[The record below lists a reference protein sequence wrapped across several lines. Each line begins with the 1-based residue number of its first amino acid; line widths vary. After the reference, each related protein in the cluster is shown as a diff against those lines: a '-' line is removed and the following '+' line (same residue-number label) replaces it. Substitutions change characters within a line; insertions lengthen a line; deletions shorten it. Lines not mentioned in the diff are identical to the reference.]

1 MLFGVVVWLART
13 EFLRA
18 RIVLTAAVCTA
29 VSGLALAWRGPF
41 VLTADHWLRYVA
53 NGLEVGL
60 VGVFLALG
68 ICRRIWLVALMAG
81 FQAALLAWEHFTTGH
96 AVPVAPPFV
105 VDPLSLLLVLVI
117 TIVGSVIVVHGIGY
131 MRRHAHHAPKTSAAN
146 GRFFMVLIGFLG
158 LMNGLVLADSL
169 KWLSVFW
176 EGTTLC
182 SFFLIG
188 HDGTDEAKVSARRAL
203 VINAFG
209 GAMLSLGAV
218 LDHRQGGNGLISN
231 LVNTAAS
238 APLVLLLTAAFAK
251 SAQLPFQSWLLGA
264 MVAPTPVSALLHSS
278 TMVKAGSYLV
288 LRLAPAFASTPL
300 ALVIAI
306 AGAFTFAATSAMAIS
321 QSNAKKVLAYSTIAN
336 LGLIVA
342 CSGINTP
349 LAYAAALVVLVY
361 HAISK
366 ALLFLC
372 VGTIEQQI
380 GSRQID
386 AMGGIFLKMPLTT
399 TIAALGMFSMM
410 APPFGMLV
418 GKWMAIVS
426 AGQTPSVLILL
437 VIGSALTI
445 FFWGKWLGRIV
456 TTAYHE
462 KYRIEAVPRSMSIA
476 LVLLGVMVLVAG
488 AGVMS
493 VYQVWLRPL
502 AISTLSHVYLQ
513 PDSLSLL
520 ESVDSFMGWPIIL
533 TLAVVVVAG
542 FASFVG
548 LRRTHVRLPYLC
560 GENVVVGTRTFEFRS
575 VMDQRTTAQ
584 VTSYY
589 FTHLFG
595 EVVMTR
601 WANLVAILILL
612 SLFARVSLL

>member
-1 MLFGVVVWLART
+1 
-13 EFLRA
+13 
-18 RIVLTAAVCTA
+18 
-29 VSGLALAWRGPF
+29 
-41 VLTADHWLRYVA
+41 
-53 NGLEVGL
+53 
-60 VGVFLALG
+60 
-68 ICRRIWLVALMAG
+68 
-81 FQAALLAWEHFTTGH
+81 
-96 AVPVAPPFV
+96 
-105 VDPLSLLLVLVI
+105 
-117 TIVGSVIVVHGIGY
+117 
-131 MRRHAHHAPKTSAAN
+131 
-146 GRFFMVLIGFLG
+146 
-158 LMNGLVLADSL
+158 
-169 KWLSVFW
+169 
-176 EGTTLC
+176 
-182 SFFLIG
+182 
-188 HDGTDEAKVSARRAL
+188 
-203 VINAFG
+203 
-209 GAMLSLGAV
+209 
-218 LDHRQGGNGLISN
+218 
-231 LVNTAAS
+231 
-238 APLVLLLTAAFAK
+238 
-251 SAQLPFQSWLLGA
+251 
-264 MVAPTPVSALLHSS
+264 
-278 TMVKAGSYLV
+278 MVKAGSYLV

-300 ALVIAI
+300 ALVIAL

-380 GSRQID
+380 GSRHID
-386 AMGGIFLKMPLTT
+386 AMGGIFFKLPLTT
-399 TIAALGMFSMM
+399 TIAALGMISMM

-426 AGQTPSVLILL
+426 AGQTPLVLVLL

-462 KYRIEAVPRSMSIA
+462 KYHLEKIPRTMSAA
-476 LVLLGVMVLVAG
+476 LVVLGAMVLVAG
-488 AGVMS
+488 AGVMT
-493 VYQVWLRPL
+493 VYRAWLRPL

-513 PDSLSLL
+513 PDSLGLL
-520 ESVDSFMGWPIIL
+520 QSVDSFMGWPIMV
-533 TLAVVVVAG
+533 TLLVVVLAG
-542 FASFVG
+542 LASFFG
-548 LRRTHVRLPYLC
+548 LRRTQVRLPYLC

-595 EVVMTR
+595 EETMTR
-601 WANLVAILILL
+601 WANLVALLILL
-612 SLFARVSLL
+612 SLFARVSLA